1 MNYGEEMF
9 IEGSKNVRELSWMPN
24 GVMRFWFLLTFLFI
38 SALIDILAL
47 LSISRVFSGGISGQW
62 KSSCPDIPRP
72 IIKYDYIN

>member
-1 MNYGEEMF
+1 MIYGGEMF
-9 IEGSKNVRELSWMPN
+9 IEGSKNVRELSWMSN

-47 LSISRVFSGGISGQW
+47 LSISRVFSGGISGRW

-72 IIKYDYIN
+72 TIKFDYIN